1 MRTLMRD
8 KKTKILLGVVGFL
21 MMVIVLFVVAIG
33 RDMAMVGLAPDPTFL
48 KKSIFQHPLTRV
60 DIPNDT
66 MHSDIIKYQ
75 CQRMPNG
82 QRVFDC
88 QMTIFYDR
96 KTGTDKI
103 ITYQLTVEPSDNLW
117 GERWRLLDVKTLN
130 IANKS
135 HGTFA
140 PTSNANP

>member
-1 MRTLMRD
+1 M

-21 MMVIVLFVVAIG
+21 FMIFIVGIVWQVAT
-33 RDMAMVGLAPDPTFL
+33 VGGVAPDPKFL
-48 KKSIFQHPLTRV
+48 KKLIFQHPLTKA
-60 DIPNDT
+60 DMPNDT
-66 MHSDIIKYQ
+66 MHSDIIQYQ

-103 ITYQLTVEPSDNLW
+103 ITHQLTVEPSDNLW
-117 GERWRLLDVKTLN
+117 GERWRLLDIKTPS
-130 IANKS
+130 IADKS
-135 HGTFA
+135 HNTTFV
-140 PTSNANP
+140 PTPNDDP

>member
-1 MRTLMRD
+1 M

-21 MMVIVLFVVAIG
+21 FMIFVMGIVWQVAT
-33 RDMAMVGLAPDPTFL
+33 VGGVAPDPKFL
-48 KKSIFQHPLTRV
+48 EKAISKSALTHT

-66 MHSDIIKYQ
+66 MHSDIIQYQ

-88 QMTIFYDR
+88 QMTMFYDR

-103 ITYQLTVEPSDNLW
+103 ITHQLTVEPSGNLW
-117 GERWRLLDVKTLN
+117 GERWRLLDVKTPN
-130 IANKS
+130 IADKS

-140 PTSNANP
+140 PNANANP